1 MRVARFRAARGR
13 AGQIPRFSCSMERC
27 CHVPCEEPL
36 SLHRPGQPCPPQA
49 VPDGCLGQLCQRKE
63 ENSLVCAKRIQSPT
77 KTITLCTQMPVA
89 FPTHVATSTS
99 RRFGPSP
106 GHVLAAL
113 ANRSS
118 SGKSAKPFPLRTL
131 SETPRYHSPRALV
144 LPGKTQPRAHIAMPR
159 APHCAC
165 RERCPGRAVGSIPHA
180 LQLPSIAG
188 AKPTA
193 GSWGGCRPSCKA
205 KSAGLTQHRPSP
217 CPRGTHPTMSGTH
230 WRNRRR
236 KRIRRL

>member
-1 MRVARFRAARGR
+1 MLPCAR
-13 AGQIPRFSCSMERC
+13 I
-27 CHVPCEEPL
+27 EEPL
-36 SLHRPGQPCPPQA
+36 SLHRPGQPCHPPRA

-63 ENSLVCAKRIQSPT
+63 ENSLVCAKRTQSPT

-144 LPGKTQPRAHIAMPR
+144 LLGKTQPRAHVAMPR
-159 APHCAC
+159 APHRAC

-193 GSWGGCRPSCKA
+193 GSWGGCRPSAQLQSEERGSDPAPSLSVSQGYPSHHVRHALEKQEEEAHPQTVKPVYFEVC
-205 KSAGLTQHRPSP
+205 LTTKLT
-217 CPRGTHPTMSGTH
+217 CPQQS
-230 WRNRRR
+230 
-236 KRIRRL
+236 